1 VQGPQGAYD
10 THDWW
15 AEQEEAAREEGARRQ
30 AAAQEADQAW
40 PDEADSPEATAP
52 EATAPEA
59 TAPQADPPEA
69 TVPEATAPEADSPY
83 DHTGTVPNPV
93 ITSPDG
99 TATSSAHGDWPVT
112 SSVPPDDDPLAGA
125 EEQGW

>member
-15 AEQEEAAREEGARRQ
+15 AEQEEAAREEEGRRQ

-40 PDEADSPEATAP
+40 PDEADPRESTAP
-52 EATAPEA
+52 EA
-59 TAPQADPPEA
+59 DP
-69 TVPEATAPEADSPY
+69 PEATAPEADSAY

-93 ITSPDG
+93 ITPPDG
-99 TATSSAHGDWPVT
+99 TVTSSAHGDWPVT